1 MSFFNLIKGA
11 HPYSMAIEYAN
22 QRSTYKMRYL
32 LMAGAMLCA
41 LVLPSKAD
49 TFTAD
54 SVSVVNGQGLTILTP
69 TFVNTQA
76 GEIQLH
82 NNATNTNLLVWCI
95 DVFDT
100 INLPYT
106 YQVNTFHA
114 GDVRPGIPNLT
125 AAQVRQIAGLA
136 LLGNGLF
143 SDAVIQLAIW
153 RVEYGGSFTST
164 ASGTLLTNSTLAMTD
179 SQVGGVLDC
188 ANCTLT
194 VLTDAPAN
202 PSQAF
207 AFATLAAVPGPIA
220 GAGLPGLIAACGMLI
235 GFAKRRRARL
245 AA

>member
-1 MSFFNLIKGA
+1 MK
-11 HPYSMAIEYAN
+11 
-22 QRSTYKMRYL
+22 KL
-32 LMAGAMLCA
+32 LLAATVLCA
-41 LVLPSKAD
+41 LASGAKAD

-54 SVSVVNGQGLTILTP
+54 SVSVLNGQALTIFTP
-69 TFVNTQA
+69 AFANTQA
-76 GEIQLH
+76 GHIQLH
-82 NNATNTNLLVWCI
+82 SNATNTNLLVWCL

-164 ASGTLLTNSTLAMTD
+164 ASGTLLSNSTLAIND
-179 SQVGGVLDC
+179 SLVGGILDC

-207 AFATLAAVPGPIA
+207 AFATLAVPGPIA
-220 GAGLPGLIAACGMLI
+220 GAGIPGLVAACGMLI
-235 GFAKRRRARL
+235 GFAKRRRQRL